1 MFKMILL
8 IQNNEKLTE
17 EKKLAKTSNYYKKYC
32 REI

>member
-1 MFKMILL
+1 MFKMTLL

-17 EKKLAKTSNYYKKYC
+17 EKKLVTFSNYYKKYC